1 MKPSLETCLLSV
13 LASFGGKDKQQ
24 GQMPIYPARVLEAVS
39 FTVGPS
45 QEGPFACSSG
55 MFTKPMG

>member
-24 GQMPIYPARVLEAVS
+24 GQMPIYPVRVFEAVS

-45 QEGPFACSSG
+45 QEVLLLERRGDQIIIV
-55 MFTKPMG
+55 

>member
-24 GQMPIYPARVLEAVS
+24 GQMPIYPARVFEAVS

-45 QEGPFACSSG
+45 QEGPFA
-55 MFTKPMG
+55 